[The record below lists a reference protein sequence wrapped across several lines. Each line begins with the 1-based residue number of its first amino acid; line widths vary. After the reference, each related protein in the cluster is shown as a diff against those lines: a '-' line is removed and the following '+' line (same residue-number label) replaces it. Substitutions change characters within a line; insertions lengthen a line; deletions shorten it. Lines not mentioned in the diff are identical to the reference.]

1 MDMREDVQAAIESA
15 RSACL
20 PDPGTHRAEPQRRRS
35 FDSVRALVLAVV
47 QELPPE
53 MTVLELVDELN
64 IASVQPL

>member
-15 RSACL
+15 RSICISE
-20 PDPGTHRAEPQRRRS
+20 PGIHRAEPQRRRS

-53 MTVLELVDELN
+53 MTVLELIDELH
-64 IASVQPL
+64 IGSTQ